1 MMHDRLFWGMGWEHA
16 IGSLLLIV
24 VIAALIKY
32 IFFD

>member
-1 MMHDRLFWGMGWEHA
+1 MMHYGWMWGMGWEHA

-24 VIAALIKY
+24 VIAALMKY